1 MKKEILLKPEKVSEK
16 LFLKLEKLK
25 LIKLIRPDR
34 KTLET
39 KTKTGT
45 VSRFYTSSAKSGS
58 HTIMSVGKR
67 SEKIKFSWHDDN
79 EDFLLLNP
87 ENLKFKK
94 LYLLVSYLK
103 KKDFLKKLVSENLSQ
118 KDFTAIELEFNNP
131 KLSFFIMLKNT
142 IHCEVTDN
150 SKGQHPIFFVS
161 ESSKLKDNKIM
172 IRNYNILI
180 STENK

>member
-25 LIKLIRPDR
+25 LIKLIRPTK

-39 KTKTGT
+39 KTKTGA
-45 VSRFYTSSAKSGS
+45 VSRFYTSSPKSGS

-67 SEKIKFSWHDDN
+67 SEKIRFSWHNDN

-94 LYLLVSYLK
+94 LYLIVSYLK
-103 KKDFLKKLVSENLSQ
+103 KKDFLKKLISETLSE
-118 KDFTAIELEFNNP
+118 KDFTAVELEFNNP

-142 IHCEVTDN
+142 VHCEITKKT
-150 SKGQHPIFFVS
+150 KGQHPVFFVS
-161 ESSKLKDNKIM
+161 ESSRLKDNKILTK
-172 IRNYNILI
+172 NYNISL